1 MSTSEVQAIVAM
13 IDAET
18 AAIMKQEPE
27 ETKKLR
33 EGRLD
38 DKAGA
43 YGQYFGTWDIAA
55 GMLRDCSMYA
65 LYPLL
70 RLARQK
76 RSDLNISVMV
86 DEMLPPYTNYL
97 GYSGFPTLERL
108 GDLMRPVLR
117 EANQEDTDALLSA
130 YLRYANRLYCWVY
143 HYFPWNLGEHY
154 RYPDD
159 AEGRAA
165 DAQAAR
171 DAAAIVDGFT
181 PSDTFIRLTWQPL
194 CVSVRAWLAVDQ
206 NPELC
211 RDLLNAL
218 PFTVLQEHPMVTG
231 ESMFAWTPLTTT
243 APVHV
248 TEEIRFAPIGRL
260 RFSQRT
266 GQKLV
271 VQYGATKETIRA
283 PLLGA
288 VAAEDKA
295 KLPAI
300 GRAVWD
306 ATYASKEL
314 IWLTV
319 ERA

>member
-1 MSTSEVQAIVAM
+1 MATSATDVNAVLAM

-18 AAIMKQEPE
+18 AAIMDREPE

-55 GMLRDCSMYA
+55 GMLRDCSMYT
-65 LYPLL
+65 LYPLV

-76 RSDLNISVMV
+76 RSDLNIAVMV

-108 GDLMRPVLR
+108 GDAMRPLLR
-117 EANQEDTDALLSA
+117 GASPGDVDALLSA

-143 HYFPWNLGEHY
+143 HYFPWGLGEHY
-154 RYPDD
+154 RY
-159 AEGRAA
+159 AEGEDAA
-165 DAQAAR
+165 SAHDQ
-171 DAAAIVDGFT
+171 AAAIVDGFA
-181 PSDTFIRLTWQPL
+181 PSDTFIKLTWEPL
-194 CVSVRAWLAVDQ
+194 GVSVRAWLAVDQ

-211 RDLLNAL
+211 RDLLDAL
-218 PFTVLQEHPMVTG
+218 PFKVLQEHPMVTG
-231 ESMFAWTPLTTT
+231 ESLFAWTPLTTT

-283 PLLGA
+283 PVLGG
-288 VAAEDKA
+288 VVAEDQA
-295 KLPAI
+295 KLAAV

-306 ATYASKEL
+306 ATYATKDL

-319 ERA
+319 EKA